1 MDFEVA
7 QMKGLYLGVG
17 SDHRSPRA
25 GQFRFSGAYVLA
37 AAFMLSPWVAR
48 AQSSSVAVQNDL
60 RQIRADA
67 AASIGRSAGVSGDAF
82 LDPMREGESSSDDF
96 TFTVLGPVVF
106 NSNADSSYGTGTS
119 AAELTPEA
127 RLGWSKQVARY
138 VKFSALADV
147 NSDRYPS
154 YSSANGDASFAKLR
168 AQYSSGGDDQELS
181 PYIEY
186 SPKISFE
193 PTFSKKQSSSQDLS
207 IGFDKTYNFLRGF
220 APIDGPPRPDS
231 SLATVW
237 SVGFTGTVSRRF
249 AGGAPDSWI
258 GTASPSLSWNATQ
271 GSDPKG
277 AQWNLSLEVDVSH
290 KIFDA
295 TANAKERDTTIGPV
309 LTVEFLPPLHWF
321 EGEIENDRDKR
332 RTHLGRP
339 RIDFQL
345 SFVDFSSN
353 TPQSAFHQWTLGPT
367 IKASW
372 DF

>member
-1 MDFEVA
+1 
-7 QMKGLYLGVG
+7 MKGLY
-17 SDHRSPRA
+17 STAAACANFPRRSRFLSFVRA
-25 GQFRFSGAYVLA
+25 CILA
-37 AAFMLSPWVAR
+37 AALVLSGRPAS
-48 AQSSSVAVQNDL
+48 AQSAVQNDL

-67 AASIGRSAGVSGDAF
+67 ATSIGRSAGVSGVAF

-106 NSNADSSYGTGTS
+106 NSNAESSYGTGTS
-119 AAELTPEA
+119 SAELTPEV
-127 RLGWSKQVARY
+127 RLGWSKQVSQF
-138 VKFSALADV
+138 VKLSALADV
-147 NSDRYPS
+147 SSDRYPS
-154 YSSANGDASFAKLR
+154 DASANGDASFAKLR
-168 AQYSSGGDDQELS
+168 AQYSTGGDDQEWS
-181 PYIEY
+181 PYVEY
-186 SPKISFE
+186 SPKIAFI

-220 APIDGPPRPDS
+220 EPISGPPRPDS

-249 AGGAPDSWI
+249 AGSTPDSWI
-258 GTASPSLSWNATQ
+258 GTASPTLSWNATQ
-271 GSDPKG
+271 GSDPKA

-290 KIFDA
+290 KIFNA
-295 TANAKERDTTIGPV
+295 AANVKERDTTIGPV
-309 LTVEFLPPLHWF
+309 LTVEVLPPLSWF